1 VIAEAAATASYS
13 GSLRVSVRGA
23 DVRGRTRVLVAFR
36 RPDAVRIE
44 IPGPSGARLVAV
56 AGEGR
61 LTAVLP
67 GERAVLESAA
77 SPADLEALLG
87 VALGPEELMDVL
99 VGTAPKRLRSYEAR
113 WGATLP
119 TRVDAVLS
127 DGTRL
132 KVTVDD
138 ADAGPLLPAAAFNP
152 PPHDG
157 YRRVDAAEARR
168 LLGGR

>member
-1 VIAEAAATASYS
+1 MR
-13 GSLRVSVRGA
+13 L
-23 DVRGRTRVLVAFR
+23 
-36 RPDAVRIE
+36 E
-44 IPGPSGARLVAV
+44 IPGPSGARLIAV
-56 AGEGR
+56 VRGGR

-87 VALGPEELMDVL
+87 VALAPEELMDVL
-99 VGTAPKRLRSYEAR
+99 VGMGPARLRSYQAR

-119 TRVDAVLS
+119 SRVEVLLP

-132 KVTVDD
+132 EATVDD
-138 ADAGPLLPAAAFNP
+138 AQAGAPLPAAAFDP

-157 YRRVDAAEARR
+157 YRPVDAAEARR